1 MDIVKATA
9 ALVAAGLLAGC
20 ADPSYRTTDADPVAE
35 TQDSL
40 EDEMMAPDPANP
52 GTIPDTPGTTIP

>member
-1 MDIVKATA
+1 MDIVRNAA
-9 ALVAAGLLAGC
+9 ALVAAGLLAAC
-20 ADPSYRTTDADPVAE
+20 ANPSYQTTDADPAAE